1 MIKHLVP
8 SKFGFYKLFNLGLRV
23 APLSVKFLFF
33 AVLSKVLSPEIY
45 GSYTLI
51 TTTITISIFVLGLD
65 FYNYSIREILMN
77 GQNTVSKVFST
88 FLLYIVVYI
97 IAMSCVAVYYHFSDG
112 MGMSLKVTLTI
123 LLICITEHFCQE
135 AYRLQIAFKKVLT
148 ANLIFFFRVFLWMSY
163 LTIEIL
169 FFNKNLV
176 LETILNYWLI
186 FNLVAVGL
194 NVVTAVRP
202 AINNKGSLK
211 LSIAFIK
218 RGIVVC
224 SLFFLGTLSLKS
236 IEYLNR
242 YIVDLFLG
250 KEITGVFSFYS
261 NLALVITV
269 YINAIVI
276 SFELPLLIEKG
287 NTSNFSKYFKI
298 FKNSFLKQIVI
309 IIVLLLIAIAP
320 ILYWQDI
327 PLYKDYLYIFFILL
341 ISTAIINYSL
351 VYHFYLYIKKKDRTI
366 LWLTIKSGFF
376 NLVTTLILTYYFG
389 VAGTCV
395 AFLLTS
401 ICIIYLRKSSCKKV
415 GYE

>member
-1 MIKHLVP
+1 
-8 SKFGFYKLFNLGLRV
+8 
-23 APLSVKFLFF
+23 
-33 AVLSKVLSPEIY
+33 
-45 GSYTLI
+45 
-51 TTTITISIFVLGLD
+51 
-65 FYNYSIREILMN
+65 MN
-77 GQNTVSKVFST
+77 SQNTVSKVFST

-112 MGMSLKVTLTI
+112 MGMSLKLTFTI

-287 NTSNFSKYFKI
+287 NTTNFSKYFKI

-401 ICIIYLRKSSCKKV
+401 ICIIYLRKSSCKKI

>member
-8 SKFGFYKLFNLGLRV
+8 SKFGFYKLLNLGLRV

-33 AVLSKVLSPEIY
+33 AVLSKVLSPDIY

-77 GQNTVSKVFST
+77 SQNTVSKVFST
-88 FLLYIVVYI
+88 FLLYIGVYVLSVFAVV
-97 IAMSCVAVYYHFSDG
+97 AYYYLGDG
-112 MGMSLKVTLTI
+112 MGMSLKLTFTI
-123 LLICITEHFCQE
+123 LLICLSEHFCQE

-148 ANLIFFFRVFLWMSY
+148 ANLIFFLRVFLWMAY
-163 LTIEIL
+163 LSIEIL
-169 FFNKNLV
+169 FYGKSLG
-176 LETILNYWLI
+176 LETILYYWLV
-186 FNLVAVGL
+186 FNLVAVAL
-194 NVVTAVRP
+194 NIIMAIKP
-202 AINNKGSLK
+202 AIKNKESLK
-211 LSIAFIK
+211 FSTVFIK
-218 RGIVVC
+218 KGIVIC

-276 SFELPLLIEKG
+276 SFELPGLIETG
-287 NTSNFSKYFKI
+287 NTSNFSNYFKK
-298 FKNSFLKQIVI
+298 FKSSFLKQIGI
-309 IIVLLLIAIAP
+309 IIVLLLLAIAP

-351 VYHFYLYIKKKDRTI
+351 VYHFYLYIKKKDKTI

-376 NLVTTLILTYYFG
+376 NLVTTLVLTFYFG

-401 ICIIYLRKSSCKKV
+401 ICIIYLRKSSCKKI

>member
-51 TTTITISIFVLGLD
+51 TTTITVSIFVLGLD

-77 GQNTVSKVFST
+77 SQNTVSKVFST

-112 MGMSLKVTLTI
+112 MGMSLKLTFTI

-211 LSIAFIK
+211 LSIVFIK

-401 ICIIYLRKSSCKKV
+401 ICIIYLRKSSCKKI